1 MKILAWLLLLIAL
14 ACGVVWG
21 AGSWLP
27 MLTQHLSSDVR
38 GAMFY
43 AAPAAQA
50 LGVFLMRRNGAR
62 GWPVILGVVAAALW
76 LIAIVAISLSNG
88 AGATMVIGIIFM
100 LPAIGIAALLQL
112 GAMVGFAMRK
122 SA

>member
-1 MKILAWLLLLIAL
+1 
-14 ACGVVWG
+14 
-21 AGSWLP
+21 
-27 MLTQHLSSDVR
+27 
-38 GAMFY
+38 
-43 AAPAAQA
+43 
-50 LGVFLMRRNGAR
+50 MRRNGAR